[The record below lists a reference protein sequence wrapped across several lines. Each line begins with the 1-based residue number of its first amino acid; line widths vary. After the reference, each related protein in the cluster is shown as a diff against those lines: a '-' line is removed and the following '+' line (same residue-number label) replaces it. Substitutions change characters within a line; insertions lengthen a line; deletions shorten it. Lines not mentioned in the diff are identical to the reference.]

1 MKKKTILGIIV
12 AIAFCL
18 ISGFAIYTG
27 HKANNSYQ
35 SLRSSD
41 QVTTMNHYQK
51 QNKITIAIYY
61 NHKCPDCLSV
71 QSLVVP
77 LVKQEKTKNDYNYIA
92 FDKLNKTDYKFF
104 KTSNI
109 KHTPTFA
116 VYYKNN
122 IIYQYTGTDKPTIKK
137 ILKGINPI
145 NDKTFKENLKLYRT
159 K

>member
-1 MKKKTILGIIV
+1 MKKTTIVGIIV
-12 AIAFCL
+12 AVAICL
-18 ISGFAIYTG
+18 IGGFTIYKG
-27 HKANNSYQ
+27 HKNSNSYQ
-35 SLRSSD
+35 SLRSSN
-41 QVTTMNHYQK
+41 QVATMNHYK
-51 QNKITIAIYY
+51 TQNKITIAIYY

-71 QSLVVP
+71 QNLVVP

-92 FDKLNKTDYKFF
+92 FDKLNKTDDQFF

-116 VYYKNN
+116 VYDKNN

>member
-18 ISGFAIYTG
+18 ISGFAIYNG

-35 SLRSSD
+35 SLRSSN
-41 QVTTMNHYQK
+41 QVATMNHYK
-51 QNKITIAIYY
+51 AQNKITIAIYY
-61 NHKCPDCLSV
+61 NHKCPDCLRV

-77 LVKQEKTKNDYNYIA
+77 LVKQEKAKNDYNYIA

>member
-12 AIAFCL
+12 SIAFCL
-18 ISGFAIYTG
+18 ISGFAIYNG

-35 SLRSSD
+35 SLRSSN
-41 QVTTMNHYQK
+41 QVATMNRYK
-51 QNKITIAIYY
+51 TQNRLTIAIYY
-61 NHKCPDCLSV
+61 NHKCPDCLRV

-77 LVKQEKTKNDYNYIA
+77 LVKQEKAKNDYNYIA